1 MDWFLYDNGIR
12 PDAPNHCLFR
22 SSRSKTF
29 FKIGTLK
36 NFANFHKKTLV
47 LESLFNKVAGLRA

>member
-29 FKIGTLK
+29 FKIGALK
-36 NFANFHKKTLV
+36 NFANFHKKTLA
-47 LESLFNKVAGLRA
+47 LESLFK